1 MKLKNNFI
9 KESPNSMRRWL
20 VLAPVAMLTLMS
32 CSTLAPTSNVTPQP
46 SAAVVGEAANAKPE
60 ALAISA
66 AALAESVVEEG
77 RAEPVL
83 YKGNDKLVRLPA
95 AAKPVKFIGDAV
107 SLNFEN
113 APLDEVMHAILGDIL
128 GLDYIVDQPVKG
140 QVTLR
145 TRTPVSRDDVF
156 SILESLLKANQVLMI
171 RGDDGRYLITG
182 SQQASRL
189 APGVSNGNSPGAG
202 FSTMIVPLQY
212 ISAANMAEI
221 LSPVASDEALVRVD
235 NTRNLL
241 MLAGTGAQLEG
252 WMDMVLTFDVDML
265 AGMSV
270 GMFPLENSSV
280 QEMNEVLTGLLG
292 KGGVAAD
299 LSHLVRILPI
309 ERLNSIM
316 VVTPRAHYLERI
328 RVWMERLDVDPNSNF
343 EKRLYVY
350 PVQNT
355 TAGRL
360 ADLLN
365 SIYSGSGGG
374 SSSGSSRSNGM
385 GGSGLGDVAPGLNS
399 ERLGGESGSASNG
412 SGTGSSMGSSNN
424 QASGSVGAGSS
435 SPGSNRLTGSDNRN
449 ASAGFSQSSG
459 NSSGFSLSEVRVVAD
474 DENNALMIYARGKDY
489 KTIKSALDQLDV
501 VATQVIIEASIIEV
515 TLTDD
520 LQYGVEWAF
529 NGGIGSDYQGSG
541 ALRSSTVSAIAT
553 GFSYAVTNA
562 VGDIRG
568 ILNALAEES
577 LLNVIS
583 SPSVM
588 VLDNQEAYIH
598 VGDQQPVSAGTT
610 VTDGGTVVENIAFK
624 DTGVKLTVRPSV
636 NAGGLVTMDVM
647 QSVTDVGKVD
657 AATGQRAFLERN
669 ISSRVA
675 VRSGESIVLGGLI
688 QENASSANS
697 GVPLLSKIPVLGAL
711 FGSTQTTD
719 TRTELLV
726 IITPTAIYSESELR
740 DVSRQMRSQ
749 IRGME
754 LIDIGDR

>member
-1 MKLKNNFI
+1 MKLKNNSI

-46 SAAVVGEAANAKPE
+46 SSAVVGDAANANPE
-60 ALAISA
+60 TLAISA
-66 AALAESVVEEG
+66 AALADSVVEEG
-77 RAEPVL
+77 RADPVL

-399 ERLGGESGSASNG
+399 ERLGGESGSVSGG
-412 SGTGSSMGSSNN
+412 SGAGSSMGGANN
-424 QASGSVGAGSS
+424 QAGGSVGGSS
-435 SPGSNRLTGSDNRN
+435 SARLTGSDNR
-449 ASAGFSQSSG
+449 SGGSPLSGFRQSSG
-459 NSSGFSLSEVRVVAD
+459 NSSDFSLSEVRVVAD

-749 IRGME
+749 IRAME